1 MSEPVVRIFD
11 NPILTAQARRR
22 LRPTQLLSS
31 ALISGLLGVCGVLLS
46 VVAKDQREGFTSLS
60 YVLLSAIGIVL
71 LLRGSNRVAEAVRE
85 ERESGLLD
93 FHRATPTTPWTDGLG
108 YLLGCPS
115 REYLIAGI
123 LAAFALGVAPLS
135 KFGLPVMACSLTV
148 LVVNAL
154 LFHSFALW
162 VGLSVAHRRGAS
174 GIVVGT
180 LLSLLLAGWS
190 VRGFGAIAYFTP
202 YPALMQLLSSSSSG
216 STSSDAQ
223 VTFFGMPIH
232 ALALTVLVQVSM
244 LFALGHAIARK
255 LRQDDTTS
263 FSRLGTLYL
272 FAWIAFLSLGAAWQW
287 IVPGTQA
294 QSASSD
300 HGAIILLGYLTLA
313 TLLAAA
319 LLLGQVPTYLTLLR
333 ALRRAKRVGTTELS
347 WLDEG
352 GRTET
357 LTCGLWVLTIAG
369 LFVISR
375 AMGPRLT
382 GPLLGE
388 PVALVVAAVLAYLLF
403 VQSASEYVRFR
414 HRAAPQAVAVLVF
427 FASHIL
433 PFLLSFVFGGPD
445 KQVGQLVMAASP
457 LFAIESAAGQLSQH
471 WLPGGKSSSLQP
483 LSLYV
488 SLAVTLAL
496 SAFFFI
502 ESRRSQRELARKIAA
517 SPSAS

>member
-31 ALISGLLGVCGVLLS
+31 ALISGLLGICGVLLS

-60 YVLLSAIGIVL
+60 YVLLSAIGMVL

-123 LAAFALGVAPLS
+123 LAAFALGAAPLS
-135 KFGLPVMACSLTV
+135 KFGLPVMACSLLV
-148 LVVNAL
+148 LLVNTL

-202 YPALMQLLSSSSSG
+202 YPALIQLLSSSSS
-216 STSSDAQ
+216 SDTQ
-223 VTFFGMPIH
+223 VTFFGMPIP

-244 LFALGHAIARK
+244 LVALGQAIARK
-255 LRQDDTTS
+255 LRQDDATS

-287 IVPGTQA
+287 IVPAAGSAPQG
-294 QSASSD
+294 ASSD

-375 AMGPRLT
+375 AMGPRVT

-388 PVALVVAAVLAYLLF
+388 PVALVVAAVLVYLLF

-445 KQVGQLVMAASP
+445 KLPGQLVMAASP
-457 LFAIESAAGQLSQH
+457 LFAIESAAAQLSQH
-471 WLPGGKSSSLQP
+471 WLSGSKPSSLQP

-502 ESRRSQRELARKIAA
+502 ESRRSQRALARKIAA
-517 SPSAS
+517 SPSAA

>member
-31 ALISGLLGVCGVLLS
+31 ALISGLLGICGVLLS

-60 YVLLSAIGIVL
+60 YVLLSAIGMVL

-108 YLLGCPS
+108 YLLGCPA

-135 KFGLPVMACSLTV
+135 KFGLPVMACSLLV
-148 LVVNAL
+148 LLVNTL

-202 YPALMQLLSSSSSG
+202 YPALIQLLSSSSS
-216 STSSDAQ
+216 SDTQ
-223 VTFFGMPIH
+223 VTFFGMPIP

-244 LFALGHAIARK
+244 LVALGQAIARK
-255 LRQDDTTS
+255 LRQDDATS

-272 FAWIAFLSLGAAWQW
+272 FAWIAFLSLAVDCAGSGQCSPGRFLRSWRDHPAGLLDAGDLAGGGAA
-287 IVPGTQA
+287 A
-294 QSASSD
+294 
-300 HGAIILLGYLTLA
+300 GAGANLLD
-313 TLLAAA
+313 AAA
-319 LLLGQVPTYLTLLR
+319 G
-333 ALRRAKRVGTTELS
+333 AAAGEA
-347 WLDEG
+347 
-352 GRTET
+352 GRH
-357 LTCGLWVLTIAG
+357 
-369 LFVISR
+369 
-375 AMGPRLT
+375 
-382 GPLLGE
+382 
-388 PVALVVAAVLAYLLF
+388 
-403 VQSASEYVRFR
+403 
-414 HRAAPQAVAVLVF
+414 HRA
-427 FASHIL
+427 
-433 PFLLSFVFGGPD
+433 
-445 KQVGQLVMAASP
+445 
-457 LFAIESAAGQLSQH
+457 
-471 WLPGGKSSSLQP
+471 
-483 LSLYV
+483 
-488 SLAVTLAL
+488 
-496 SAFFFI
+496 
-502 ESRRSQRELARKIAA
+502 ELAR
-517 SPSAS
+517 